1 MSRILNLLKSRR
13 FLLCCALVLALA
25 AINVAVALLPFRV
38 RYPDVSGSTTYR
50 MSDATRRYL
59 GTLNEDVEIVYYTTG
74 DSAGADRDL
83 YPFLLR
89 YADAS
94 PHIRVTLAD
103 AEEAQM
109 SDQTIEIRSVRR
121 SRTIPAIYLFYF
133 LNSMTGELLS
143 PVEYATILQL
153 LSTTTDPDIAQSLL
167 TLYNPS
173 SISSYFSGDANLTGA
188 IRYVLAEQA
197 PTVCVYVAGG
207 SGDMNL
213 LLRQQLEQAGYTVQ
227 TLADLD
233 AVPETCDALCL
244 YAADD
249 LTEAEAAVLTDYLS
263 AGGALL
269 LTTNYSQPDN
279 PNLAAVLA
287 DYGLSSPTVENLLY
301 DDNYQ
306 MFYAVEGDHPIL
318 DRFDGEFTAIYAH
331 RIQTAETE
339 GVTQTVLLR
348 TSDQGS
354 SLTNE
359 EDAEPQTGSFALCV
373 AAETG
378 DTRLVWLAM
387 PLDGQANGLSGGADF
402 DFAEQTIRWM
412 SDSGTTDLGISDRA
426 IPSTQLSAGT
436 NVAIFW
442 IAVFAVLIP
451 AALLAAG
458 LIRRYARSKR

>member
-1 MSRILNLLKSRR
+1 
-13 FLLCCALVLALA
+13 
-25 AINVAVALLPFRV
+25 
-38 RYPDVSGSTTYR
+38 
-50 MSDATRRYL
+50 
-59 GTLNEDVEIVYYTTG
+59 
-74 DSAGADRDL
+74 
-83 YPFLLR
+83 
-89 YADAS
+89 
-94 PHIRVTLAD
+94 
-103 AEEAQM
+103 
-109 SDQTIEIRSVRR
+109 
-121 SRTIPAIYLFYF
+121 
-133 LNSMTGELLS
+133 
-143 PVEYATILQL
+143 
-153 LSTTTDPDIAQSLL
+153 
-167 TLYNPS
+167 
-173 SISSYFSGDANLTGA
+173 
-188 IRYVLAEQA
+188 
-197 PTVCVYVAGG
+197 
-207 SGDMNL
+207 MNL

-348 TSDQGS
+348 TPDQGS